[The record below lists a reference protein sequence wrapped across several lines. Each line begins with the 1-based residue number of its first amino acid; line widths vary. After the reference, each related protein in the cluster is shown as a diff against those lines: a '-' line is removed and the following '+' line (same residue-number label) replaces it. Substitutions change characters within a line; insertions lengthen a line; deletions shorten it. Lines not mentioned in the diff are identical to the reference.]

1 MSVCSLSLPPIEIKL
16 IQFDQEP
23 NHIQRRINCKL
34 ILIVVVQNANTNKKK
49 LKKKNCPSLLYAL
62 QYVCCIFR
70 IVVIHMNKQ

>member
-49 LKKKNCPSLLYAL
+49 LKKKTAHRFCMHCNTC
-62 QYVCCIFR
+62 
-70 IVVIHMNKQ
+70 VVYLELS